1 VGDRDLRRV
10 VGAAV
15 GAVVGREIQE
25 KIQDPRSERRT
36 VATTERRG
44 APIGSR

>member
-1 VGDRDLRRV
+1 VGDRDLTTV

-25 KIQDPRSERRT
+25 KIQDNRAERRT
-36 VATTERRG
+36 VATTERRC